1 MEEQKGY
8 QTHYLMVGLEL
19 LHRMTGR
26 DDVAEV
32 YRRAVDWFCGY
43 PDPLNA
49 EFALQQRYGGIICR
63 HLAYAYQ
70 LTGEQKYLEI
80 GRTVLRRLIEDQDWS
95 DDPKASGRSGIDPDD
110 NKPALFWCAIFL
122 GKTE

>member
-1 MEEQKGY
+1 
-8 QTHYLMVGLEL
+8 
-19 LHRMTGR
+19 MTGR

-63 HLAYAYQ
+63 HLAYVYQ
-70 LTGEQKYLEI
+70 LTGERKYLEI
-80 GRTVLRRLIEDQDWS
+80 GRTVLRQLIEDQDWS
-95 DDPKASGRSGIDPDD
+95 DDLKRRGAVELSPMTVSL
-110 NKPALFWCAIFL
+110 LFFGVPFFL
-122 GKTE
+122 GKLSEADMEESEERR